1 MTGATGGTGTGA
13 GVGGASGATYGPG
26 ASSGCTT
33 GAGKVC
39 SIRSSGSS
47 SGGGGSMLTPN
58 STASCTN
65 CKYLGLP
72 GVAGSSDSCSRTS
85 KMC

>member
-13 GVGGASGATYGPG
+13 GAGGASGATYGPG

-33 GAGKVC
+33 GSGKVC

-47 SGGGGSMLTPN
+47 SGGGGGTLIPN

-65 CKYLGLP
+65 SKYLGSS
-72 GVAGSSDSCSRTS
+72 GVAGSSGCRSWTSRT
-85 KMC
+85 C

>member
-13 GVGGASGATYGPG
+13 GNASGATYGPG

-47 SGGGGSMLTPN
+47 SGGGGSTLIPN
-58 STASCTN
+58 SMASCTN
-65 CKYLGLP
+65 CKYLGSP
-72 GVAGSSDSCSRTS
+72 GVAGSSGSRSRTS
-85 KMC
+85 KTC